1 MSKGHLDHFIITTDS
16 HTCSMGMNGCAT
28 KMDIHIYKNPF
39 KGKLLNV
46 FFFFYGN
53 VLVFLKTIDRLQF
66 RCSMKTKSSW
76 ILGGQQKIL
85 EFYTH
90 NLKHLTTAALDISN
104 KTKFVCFL
112 SHIPPGNCFAVVS

>member
-1 MSKGHLDHFIITTDS
+1 MF
-16 HTCSMGMNGCAT
+16 
-28 KMDIHIYKNPF
+28 
-39 KGKLLNV
+39 

-85 EFYTH
+85 EFNTH
-90 NLKHLTTAALDISN
+90 NLKHLTTAALDILN
-104 KTKFVCFL
+104 KTILCAISRMLCSISLRIPTPCYQLYQKYIQHQMLKYSTQISICIYIYM
-112 SHIPPGNCFAVVS
+112 HISKIIAFTK